1 MRGISQASYD
11 AVAEGFEPVLR
22 TAGADAA
29 TLGEQLFSVVDAL
42 DGSGS
47 LRRALSDP
55 SRPGDAKADL
65 VAALLGGKVDERVLA
80 ALQGLVRGR
89 WSAEAD
95 LTEAVERLAAEATFA
110 SAQAGGALEQVEDE
124 LFRLDRTLVGERPLR
139 QALTDRRAAP
149 QARATLVRDLLGTKV
164 HPATLQLVERAA
176 RTPRGRTMAAALG
189 QLGSIAAHRRQQ
201 LVAEVTA
208 AVPLT
213 SAQQARLVDL
223 LEQYYG
229 RQVTIQ
235 VAVVP
240 QVVGGIRVQ
249 VGSEVVD
256 STVLARLDDVRRRL
270 AG

>member
-22 TAGADAA
+22 AAGADAA
-29 TLGEQLFSVVDAL
+29 TLGEQLFAVVDAL

-65 VAALLGGKVDERVLA
+65 VAALLAGKVDERVVA
-80 ALQGLVRGR
+80 ALQGLARGR

-95 LTEAVERLAAEATFA
+95 LTEAVERLAAEATLA

-149 QARATLVRDLLGTKV
+149 QARATLVRDLLGSKV

-176 RTPRGRTMAAALG
+176 RTPRGRTMAASLG
-189 QLGSIAAHRRQQ
+189 DLGRIAAHRRQQ

-208 AVPLT
+208 AVPLST
-213 SAQQARLVDL
+213 AQQARLGEL

-229 RQVTIQ
+229 RPVKLQ